1 MAGVGAGAGG
11 ARVEPARVVAVMRGP
26 EGGFA
31 VHAEGVVRSESV
43 PSEVVDTIGAGDS
56 FDAGF
61 LAGRLLGWPLERCL
75 RLAVACGS
83 ISTRAAGGT
92 GAQPTLDQAMDAMP
106 RAT

>member
-1 MAGVGAGAGG
+1 VDGA
-11 ARVEPARVVAVMRGP
+11 ARELAEHATAVAVKLGTD
-26 EGGFA
+26 GGFA
-31 VHAEGVVRSESV
+31 VDAEGVVRSESV

-75 RLAVACGS
+75 GLAVACGS

-92 GAQPTLDQAMDAMP
+92 AAQPTLDQAIDAMP